1 MESKVR
7 LYEEELIALRST
19 RYTLDNIVGLSDSI
33 LSLQK
38 EALSAASRNLP
49 VLITGESGTGKE
61 LFAQGIHQASPRK
74 HFPFVRINC
83 SAIPR
88 DLFESEL
95 FGYEKGAF
103 TGAGQ
108 SGKPGKIE
116 LAHRGTLFL
125 DEIGDLPPEMQPK
138 LLRVLEEKEF
148 ERVGG
153 TKTIKTD
160 FRLLA
165 STNQNLEKMMGEGRF
180 RKDLFYRLNVLPLNI
195 PALRERREDIIPLAR
210 HIITQI
216 AQEPFLLEAEIDKPA
231 EAALVR
237 YDWPGNVRELANVME
252 RVLAALEG
260 KTIHLCDLPFY
271 LYESRKEPSQSRG
284 ALLKRTQESAE
295 KEAIRYTLES
305 TSYNKAQAADLLGIH
320 RTVLYRK
327 MKRFGLPLHPD

>member
-1 MESKVR
+1 VS
-7 LYEEELIALRST
+7 A
-19 RYTLDNIVGLSDSI
+19 SI
-33 LSLQK
+33 HSLK
-38 EALSAASRNLP
+38 REALNAAARNLP
-49 VLITGESGTGKE
+49 ILITGESGTGKE

-88 DLFESEL
+88 DLFESEF

-125 DEIGDLPPEMQPK
+125 DEVGDLPPEMQPK

-165 STNQNLEKMMGEGRF
+165 STNQNLEEMMGEGRF
-180 RKDLFYRLNVLPLNI
+180 RKDLFYRLSVLPLNI
-195 PALRERREDIIPLAR
+195 PPLRDRREDILPLAR

-216 AQEPFLLEAEIDKPA
+216 AQEAFLPEAEIDKPA

-237 YDWPGNVRELANVME
+237 YDWPGNVRELANLME
-252 RVLAALEG
+252 RVLASLEG

-271 LYESRKEPSQSRG
+271 FYESRKEPSQSRG
-284 ALLKRTQESAE
+284 ALLKRTQERAE
-295 KEAIRYTLES
+295 KEAIRYALES
-305 TSYNKAQAADLLGIH
+305 ASYNKAQAAELLGIH

-327 MKRFGLPLHPD
+327 LKRFNLPLNS